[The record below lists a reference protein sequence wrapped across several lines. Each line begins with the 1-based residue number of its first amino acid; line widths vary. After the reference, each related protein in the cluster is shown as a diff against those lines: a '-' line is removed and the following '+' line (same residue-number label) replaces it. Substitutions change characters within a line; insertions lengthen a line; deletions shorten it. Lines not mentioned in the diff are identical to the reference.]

1 MLETVKEKISAVY
14 LKRLSKFGEQMADCG
29 VNFFVCDSGSSIILQ
44 RSGNRFCSDTEQ
56 LAEYVGQAFQQKLRT
71 TGTFG
76 QDNQIL
82 VNILKSGS
90 HPIDVAVILD
100 CGPSA
105 SHDEERLQLFCSN
118 NSIDYK
124 LLTNIIY
131 SDRADVKYLQQS
143 LTVFAEDFKLI
154 STAEQQVD
162 MVSAELLQTYEEL
175 MLLHTMSSH
184 MQVTRSNANYLQ
196 IACESLRDLVSVEGI
211 AILCEKKINGI
222 NKLVMSAGAG
232 VIAIDDNSEIDFAL
246 LYDRLLE
253 ELAMNRDALLDSE
266 VDSPFKYTWP
276 ESIDNIIIVPLH
288 SGDRVIGMMI
298 ATNRI
303 DKPDFDSID
312 VKLFNSVAN
321 ECAIFIE
328 NDRLFK
334 ELGDL
339 FLGSLKALTSSIDAK
354 DPYTR
359 GHSERVAF
367 ISRWI
372 AEKYMETE
380 DLDVEQMYKIY
391 LAGLLHDIGK
401 IGINEFVLTKKG
413 KLTEEEYNQ
422 IKLHPSIGAEILSG
436 IKQMADIVPGV
447 LCHHER
453 IDGRGYPNG
462 LKGDEIPLVGKI
474 VMIADA
480 FDAMTS
486 RRTYREAMDLQA
498 AIDEICGSL
507 GTQIDEKIGQI
518 FLDSDIHKLWQ
529 ILQEENLE
537 KYYSNSFSKYGTVAV
552 GAILR

>member
-1 MLETVKEKISAVY
+1 MLKTTEENVSAVY

-29 VNFFVCDSGSSIILQ
+29 VNFFVCDSESSIILQ
-44 RSGNRFCSDTEQ
+44 CSENRFCSDIEQ
-56 LAEYVGQAFQQKLRT
+56 LAEYVGQAFQQKLET

-76 QDNQIL
+76 PGNHVLI
-82 VNILKSGS
+82 NILKSGS
-90 HPIDVAVILD
+90 HPIDAAVIID
-100 CGPSA
+100 CGPGA
-105 SHDEERLQLFCSN
+105 AYDEERLQLFCSN

-124 LLTNIIY
+124 LLTNVI
-131 SDRADVKYLQQS
+131 DFGRADTKYLQQC
-143 LTVFAEDFKLI
+143 LTVFAEDFQLI
-154 STAEQQVD
+154 AATEQQID

-175 MLLHTMSSH
+175 MLLHTMSSN
-184 MQVTRSNANYLQ
+184 MQVTRSDANYLQ
-196 IACESLRDLVSVEGI
+196 VACENLGDLVNVEGI
-211 AILCEKKINGI
+211 AILCEKKINDI
-222 NKLVMSAGAG
+222 KKLVLSAGAG
-232 VIAIDDNSEIDFAL
+232 VIAIHDNSEVDFEI

-253 ELAMNRDALLDSE
+253 ELALNREALLDSE
-266 VDSPFKYTWP
+266 VDSPFKHSWP
-276 ESIDNIIIVPLH
+276 ENVKNIIVVPLH
-288 SGDRVIGMMI
+288 SGDKVIGMMI

-303 DKPDFDSID
+303 DKPDFDSTD

-367 ISRWI
+367 ISRWL
-372 AEKYMETE
+372 AEKYAEVE
-380 DLDVEQMYKIY
+380 ELDVEQMHRIY

-413 KLTEEEYNQ
+413 KLTDDEYDQ
-422 IKLHPSIGAEILSG
+422 IKRHPSIGAGILSG
-436 IKQMADIVPGV
+436 IKQMAGIVPGV

-453 IDGRGYPNG
+453 IDGNGYPNG
-462 LKGDEIPLVGKI
+462 MKGNEIPLVGKI

-498 AIDEICGSL
+498 ATDEIRNSL
-507 GTQIDEKIGQI
+507 GTQIDEKIGQL
-518 FLDSDIHKLWQ
+518 FLNSNLQKLWQ

-537 KYYSNSFSKYGTVAV
+537 KYYSSSFSKYGTVAV